1 MRRAPRDSGAAGPD
15 TRTGPNAQCTDLAHD
30 EGLRVYTVFIG
41 GRREEALGSS
51 QALVDAC
58 SGAADTPDDDRADF
72 HFEADDPATLRAA
85 FEEIGQRLL
94 AVRRTL

>member
-1 MRRAPRDSGAAGPD
+1 MGLRHRGSGHEDRPERPVHRPRPRG
-15 TRTGPNAQCTDLAHD
+15 

-51 QALVDAC
+51 RALVDAC
-58 SGAADTPDDDRADF
+58 SGTADTPDDDRADF